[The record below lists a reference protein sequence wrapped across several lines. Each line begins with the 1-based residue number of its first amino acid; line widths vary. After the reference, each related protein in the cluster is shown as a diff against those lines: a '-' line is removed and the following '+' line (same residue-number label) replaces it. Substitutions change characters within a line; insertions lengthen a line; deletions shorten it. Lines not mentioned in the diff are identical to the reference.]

1 MVFGVAAQ
9 LLCFNTS
16 FQPALFL
23 VLHSQ
28 TKGSWSFTARHIT
41 FLWDYKELS
50 AKQCWRRQLQHS
62 HLPLVCCWPDQWV
75 HSFALIKELKKKQK
89 GQHFSAVNNQ
99 RYKNNVC
106 RRRAVWLMLNENLN
120 AISLRWEGLFPVAIT
135 VTIMPQKD
143 ISTSFR
149 PTS

>member
-9 LLCFNTS
+9 LLSFNTS

-28 TKGSWSFTARHIT
+28 TKGSWSFIARHIT

-75 HSFALIKELKKKQK
+75 HSFALTKELKKVSISVQWI
-89 GQHFSAVNNQ
+89 FNL
-99 RYKNNVC
+99 RYKNNAC
-106 RRRAVWLMLNENLN
+106 RRRAVWLMLNENLK

-143 ISTSFR
+143 ISASFR